1 MATTYTLNL
10 QNQTP
15 SVWTFVVFLVLPNSA
30 GLDSVAWQL
39 RTLPPSTG
47 KGSISWTDDYCVA
60 IATRGSAG
68 GFTVFSDTQTQPAAA
83 NTAWKIVDSSGVQEI
98 VANGTALTP
107 DTIQLLN
114 STSSLANGG
123 FGAASLGAVFKGDL
137 RGQESAVFVPQPQ
150 YFVMLA
156 DSMQQGQV
164 ITRGSRIAKATTSSI
179 VGPVAL
185 NLSPAAATKS
195 VTAVV
200 NGNTISIQV
209 VPP

>member
-39 RTLPPSTG
+39 RTLPRSTG
-47 KGSISWTDDYCVA
+47 KGSITWTDDYCVA
-60 IATRGSAG
+60 IATRGTAG

-83 NTAWKIVDSSGVQEI
+83 NSAWKIVESAGVEEI
-98 VANGTALTP
+98 VSNGLPLTP

-114 STSSLANGG
+114 STSALANGG

-150 YFVMLA
+150 YYVLLA

-164 ITRGSRIAKATTSSI
+164 ITRGISAKTTATSAI

-195 VTAVV
+195 VVAVV
-200 NGNTISIQV
+200 AGNTISIQV
-209 VPP
+209 SPL